1 MLSIKFLHFASI
13 SMYYVIEI
21 FLIYTKYTHVSIQ
34 NRFLVWAEIHDGESG
49 GGRGYLPLTGGPG
62 WFLPVAPTIVVPR
75 ISEAV
80 PFPLVVGGIAYL
92 LQQVGEQVAHREVF
106 VQIL

>member
-49 GGRGYLPLTGGPG
+49 GGEVISPLPEGLGGFYP
-62 WFLPVAPTIVVPR
+62 
-75 ISEAV
+75 
-80 PFPLVVGGIAYL
+80 
-92 LQQVGEQVAHREVF
+92 
-106 VQIL
+106 